1 MLELVVADDHE
12 ALIQF
17 LYLAPVG
24 LVQTGIDGEIAM
36 INPISA
42 QLLMPL
48 SRDGNLSNL
57 FTALQ
62 GVAPDLRA
70 QVEGCTAHQ
79 GTVCDALRIQVTAG
93 VPGRSDPQMMS
104 LTLLKLDPS
113 RLMAVLTDITQ
124 QVRRERLARQNEAW
138 LNAIL
143 TGVSDYA
150 LVSLDRNGRIDDWNA
165 SIGRVT
171 GFTRTAVLGQP
182 YAIFYP
188 PGTTTPDRLLDRLR
202 EADED
207 GWSLDDGWRLKAD
220 GSRFWC
226 SAMITVLPDA
236 AATPAQVGGAIPA
249 ADDETTYCLVLRDIT
264 DKRAAAEE
272 HRKATTCDH
281 LTGIANRRT
290 FFESAELEF
299 ERWKRAPR
307 PLSLLYLDIDHF
319 KMVNDNHGHPAGDA
333 VLRHVATTIS
343 ELFRQ
348 VDVVARVG
356 GEEFAVLLPST
367 ALPDAL
373 AVAELLRAAVARQTI
388 DVNGVSIRVTLSVG
402 VASMAADVTGID
414 ALIKRADT
422 ALYAAKGA
430 GRNRVECWSPE

>member
-1 MLELVVADDHE
+1 M
-12 ALIQF
+12 
-17 LYLAPVG
+17 
-24 LVQTGIDGEIAM
+24 
-36 INPISA
+36 
-42 QLLMPL
+42 
-48 SRDGNLSNL
+48 
-57 FTALQ
+57 
-62 GVAPDLRA
+62 
-70 QVEGCTAHQ
+70 
-79 GTVCDALRIQVTAG
+79 
-93 VPGRSDPQMMS
+93 
-104 LTLLKLDPS
+104 
-113 RLMAVLTDITQ
+113 
-124 QVRRERLARQNEAW
+124 
-138 LNAIL
+138 
-143 TGVSDYA
+143 
-150 LVSLDRNGRIDDWNA
+150 
-165 SIGRVT
+165 
-171 GFTRTAVLGQP
+171 
-182 YAIFYP
+182 
-188 PGTTTPDRLLDRLR
+188 
-202 EADED
+202 
-207 GWSLDDGWRLKAD
+207 
-220 GSRFWC
+220 
-226 SAMITVLPDA
+226 
-236 AATPAQVGGAIPA
+236 
-249 ADDETTYCLVLRDIT
+249 LRDIT